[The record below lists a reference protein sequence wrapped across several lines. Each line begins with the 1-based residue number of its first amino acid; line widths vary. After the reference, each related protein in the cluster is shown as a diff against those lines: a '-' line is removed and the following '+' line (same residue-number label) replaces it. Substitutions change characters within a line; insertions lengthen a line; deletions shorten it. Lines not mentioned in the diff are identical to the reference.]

1 MLDFADRT
9 ASNVPMGLAKTSFF
23 FRAVGKNKN
32 TIGQLSYR
40 EVVWLMFARWSLG
53 LPITAACMKR
63 LAFRSDFLSSYSY
76 FLYELKRSINHRLP
90 NVLYTML
97 AVRCFYSFGHIT
109 K

>member
-53 LPITAACMKR
+53 LPIT
-63 LAFRSDFLSSYSY
+63 Y
-76 FLYELKRSINHRLP
+76 
-90 NVLYTML
+90 V
-97 AVRCFYSFGHIT
+97 
-109 K
+109 